1 MLTVLDRGNEHINGD
16 IMEPENELYTE
27 KVGEELKSRMKW
39 FKEALQDDIK
49 KDELHESIQG
59 SEILIRLEIFL
70 PSDNP
75 EEFVDGLYLY
85 IDNSGEIV
93 DADYYFRNSCDGAVT
108 RLEDDNL
115 QVIKDLFQ
123 DAFSLEIE

>member
-1 MLTVLDRGNEHINGD
+1 MNGD
-16 IMEPENELYTE
+16 IMESENELYTE
-27 KVGEELKSRMKW
+27 KLSEEFKARMKL
-39 FKEALQDDIK
+39 FKEALHDETK
-49 KDELHESIQG
+49 KEELHESLEG

-70 PSDNP
+70 PSDNN

-93 DADYYFRNSCDGAVT
+93 DADYYFRDSCDGALT
-108 RLEDDNL
+108 RLEDEDL
-115 QVIKDLFQ
+115 QVIKDLFK

>member
-1 MLTVLDRGNEHINGD
+1 
-16 IMEPENELYTE
+16 MEQENELYTE
-27 KVGEELKSRMKW
+27 KVGEELKARMKW
-39 FKEALQDDIK
+39 FKEALLDDARK
-49 KDELHESIQG
+49 EELHESIQG

-75 EEFVDGLYLY
+75 DEFVDGLYLY

-108 RLEDDNL
+108 RLEDDDL
-115 QVIKDLFQ
+115 QVVKDLFQ

>member
-1 MLTVLDRGNEHINGD
+1 MLTYTNGD
-16 IMEPENELYTE
+16 NMEQENELYTE
-27 KVGEELKSRMKW
+27 KAGEELKARMKW
-39 FKEALQDDIK
+39 FKEALQDDTRK
-49 KDELHESIQG
+49 EELHESIQG

-75 EEFVDGLYLY
+75 DEFVDGLYLY

-93 DADYYFRNSCDGAVT
+93 DADYYFRDTCDGAVT
-108 RLEDDNL
+108 RLEDDDL

>member
-1 MLTVLDRGNEHINGD
+1 MVLDRGNEHINGD

-27 KVGEELKSRMKW
+27 KVGEELKSRIKW
-39 FKEALQDDIK
+39 FKEALQDDTK

-108 RLEDDNL
+108 RLEDDDL

>member
-1 MLTVLDRGNEHINGD
+1 MELDND
-16 IMEPENELYTE
+16 LYVE
-27 KVGEELKSRMKW
+27 QAGEELKERMKW
-39 FKEALQDDIK
+39 FKEALQDEAK
-49 KDELHESIQG
+49 KEELHENIQG

-93 DADYYFRNSCDGAVT
+93 DADYYFRNANDGAVT
-108 RLEDDNL
+108 RLSDEDL
-115 QVIKDLFQ
+115 QVIRDLFQ

>member
-108 RLEDDNL
+108 RLEDDDL

>member
-1 MLTVLDRGNEHINGD
+1 
-16 IMEPENELYTE
+16 MEEKNELYAE
-27 KVGEELKSRMKW
+27 KAGEEFKTRMKW
-39 FKEALQDDIK
+39 FREALQDEAK
-49 KDELHESIQG
+49 KEELHENIQG

-93 DADYYFRNSCDGAVT
+93 DADYYFRDSCDGAVT
-108 RLEDDNL
+108 RLEDEDL
-115 QVIKDLFQ
+115 KVIQDLFQ
-123 DAFSLEIE
+123 DAFSLEID

>member
-1 MLTVLDRGNEHINGD
+1 MK
-16 IMEPENELYTE
+16 PENELYTE
-27 KVGEELKSRMKW
+27 KLGEEFKARMKW
-39 FKEALQDDIK
+39 FREALKDEVK
-49 KDELHESIQG
+49 KEELHENIQG

-75 EEFVDGLYLY
+75 KEFVDGLYLY

-93 DADYYFRNSCDGAVT
+93 DADYYFRDSCDGALT
-108 RLEDDNL
+108 RLEDDDL

>member
-1 MLTVLDRGNEHINGD
+1 
-16 IMEPENELYTE
+16 MEGENELYTE
-27 KVGEELKSRMKW
+27 KLGEEFQSRMKW
-39 FKEALQDDIK
+39 FREALKDDTK
-49 KDELHESIQG
+49 KEELHGSIQG

-93 DADYYFRNSCDGAVT
+93 DADYYFRDSCNGALT
-108 RLEDDNL
+108 RLDDDDL
-115 QVIKDLFQ
+115 QVVKDLFQ